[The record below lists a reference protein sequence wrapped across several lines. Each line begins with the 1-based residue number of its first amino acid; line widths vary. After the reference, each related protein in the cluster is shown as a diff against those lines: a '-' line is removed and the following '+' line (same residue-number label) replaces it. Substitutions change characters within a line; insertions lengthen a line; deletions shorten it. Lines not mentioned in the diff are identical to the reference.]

1 MKNQKIKK
9 RISIVI
15 PLLNEKENV
24 RKLHSEIVAVLKAEK
39 LENSEIIFVD
49 DGSTDGTI
57 EEMKNL
63 YPLKIIVFRKNF
75 GQTSALDA
83 GIKAA
88 KGEVIIT
95 MDGDLQNDPRDIP
108 KLLKKIDEGFD
119 VVSGWRKNRQ
129 DPFMKK
135 FLSRGADWLRK
146 FLIDDKINDSGC
158 TLKAYR
164 KECFRN
170 VDLYGEMHRFIPA
183 ILKIKGYRIG
193 EVEVNHRLRQFGKT
207 KYNYKRLLKGFLDL
221 ISVWFW
227 KKYSSRPLHLF
238 GFIGTVMFFIGL
250 ILLFWMAY
258 ERLILG
264 NSIGTRIW
272 PIIGVF
278 MIVIGIQFFIS
289 GLLADISLKN
299 YYQSRKELPYT
310 IKEIIENKK

>member
-1 MKNQKIKK
+1 MTK
-9 RISIVI
+9 RKISIVI
-15 PLLNEKENV
+15 PVLNEKENV
-24 RKLHSEIVAVLKAEK
+24 RKLHGEIVTVLKTEGLGLK
-39 LENSEIIFVD
+39 ESEIIFVD

-63 YPLKIIVFRKNF
+63 RPLKIIIFRKNF

-88 KGEVIIT
+88 SGEVIIT

-108 KLLKKIDEGFD
+108 KLLRKIDEGFD

-146 FLIDDKINDSGC
+146 FLIDDQVNDSGC
-158 TLKAYR
+158 TLKAYKR
-164 KECFRN
+164 ECFEN

-193 EVEVNHRLRQFGKT
+193 EVEVNHRPRQFGKT

-238 GFIGTVMFFIGL
+238 GFMGLGMVFIGL
-250 ILLFWMAY
+250 GLLFWMAY
-258 ERLILG
+258 ERLVLG
-264 NSIGTRIW
+264 NPIGARIW

-278 MIVIGIQFFIS
+278 MVVIGIQFFIS

-299 YYQSRKELPYT
+299 YYQSKRELPYS
-310 IKEIIENKK
+310 IKEIIENKEE